1 LQLDTQTVDLSLAG
15 ATSYTVQLNGRRF
28 DTTQKNLTLNLSPGM
43 NRLAVSTDLDCQ
55 GVYEEE
61 IFVSEKVQVYPN
73 PTNGPLSVYVSG
85 KDAKVEVTARSID
98 GSLVFNQ
105 VHEVGWKRTFDMD
118 ISSLNPGIYVL
129 SITGETTS
137 VSHKIIKN

>member
-1 LQLDTQTVDLSLAG
+1 MNHLS
-15 ATSYTVQLNGRRF
+15 
-28 DTTQKNLTLNLSPGM
+28 
-43 NRLAVSTDLDCQ
+43 VSTDLDCQ

-73 PTNGPLSVYVSG
+73 PTKGPLSVYVSG
-85 KDAKVEVTARSID
+85 TDAKVEVTARSIN
-98 GSLVFNQ
+98 GSLFYNQ
-105 VHEVGWKRTFDMD
+105 VHEIGWKRTFD
-118 ISSLNPGIYVL
+118 INLSSLNAGIYVL